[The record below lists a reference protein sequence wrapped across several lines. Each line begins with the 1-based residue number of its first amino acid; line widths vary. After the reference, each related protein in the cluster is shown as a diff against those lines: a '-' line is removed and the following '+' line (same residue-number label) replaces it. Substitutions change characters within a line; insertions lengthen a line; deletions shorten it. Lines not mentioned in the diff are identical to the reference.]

1 MHFMARNAKTIDY
14 RDDYYWGPAAIYNRW
29 NMRTAI
35 RLGNLKKEEGTI
47 LDFGCGVGHL
57 KKTLNKKNII
67 NYDIIPE
74 LSEISD
80 YRGLKPNKI
89 VLISVLEHLHI
100 NEIDKLMNE
109 FLIMNPKAEL
119 IILLPTENFISKIAM
134 RLAGQSNAHDDH
146 VSKYKEINKVIEK
159 YYEPKKRVYNFC
171 YMAQITQ
178 YVKKS

>member
-1 MHFMARNAKTIDY
+1 MARNTKTIDY
-14 RDDYYWGPAAIYNRW
+14 REDYYWGPAAFYNRR
-29 NMRTAI
+29 NMGTAI
-35 RLGNLKKEEGTI
+35 KLGDLENEKGLI

-57 KKTLNKKNII
+57 KKTLNKNNIV

-74 LSEISD
+74 LSETFD

-89 VLISVLEHLHI
+89 VLISVLEHLHL

-109 FLIMNPKAEL
+109 FLMMNPEAEL
-119 IILLPTENFISKIAM
+119 TVLLPTENFVSKIAM

-146 VSKYKEINKVIEK
+146 VSKYKDINKIIDK
-159 YYEPKKRVYNFC
+159 YYSPVKRVYNFLR
-171 YMAQITQ
+171 MAQITQ